1 MTRNYLTVI
10 VISNYAF
17 VELLLTCRAGL
28 DVVVDEL
35 FCIIN
40 LRCLVISLLNTS
52 DLLRNGSFVYVVK

>member
-10 VISNYAF
+10 VISNFAF

-40 LRCLVISLLNTS
+40 LQLVSCYFVTKYKRPVVVME
-52 DLLRNGSFVYVVK
+52 DLYML